1 MSFDYLKDHLS
12 PETVEKY
19 GPTDREPK
27 PSIPPSSSAAA
38 EPSSTTEVPRPT
50 QEEAETGPSGG
61 AGDGGEELGRTED
74 ASESANPDKQKE
86 FEGVE
91 ENAINDIDATA
102 SS

>member
-27 PSIPPSSSAAA
+27 PSIPPSSSAAV
-38 EPSSTTEVPRPT
+38 EPSSTTEIPHPT
-50 QEEAETGPSGG
+50 PEEVETGPSGG
-61 AGDGGEELGRTED
+61 AGDGGEELGKTED
-74 ASESANPDKQKE
+74 ASESAANPDGPK
-86 FEGVE
+86 EGVD

>member
-27 PSIPPSSSAAA
+27 PSSPSSSAAA
-38 EPSSTTEVPRPT
+38 EPSSTTEIPR
-50 QEEAETGPSGG
+50 EEAETGPSGG
-61 AGDGGEELGRTED
+61 AGDGEELGRTED
-74 ASESANPDKQKE
+74 ASESANLDEPE
-86 FEGVE
+86 EGVE
-91 ENAINDIDATA
+91 ENAINDADATA